1 MRAFVGGFAWLLL
14 LFATSPHLGTSFVHP
29 SLHRVRLARICAA
42 SDAVFADAAA
52 LQTALRAAGTPAAAL
67 EMLNRPDAAAFINQE
82 TAHLLVAALIG
93 GSSTVDRWETLESFL
108 YLLRN
113 THDIA
118 TSAAMWD
125 EIIIAAAKED
135 PNLGKKYFNRMV
147 KHGPVTTTLC
157 VYEAMVK
164 AYSKVE
170 NWKEVGTFLPCD

>member
-1 MRAFVGGFAWLLL
+1 MRVFVGGFAWLLL
-14 LFATSPHLGTSFVHP
+14 LFATSPHLGTSFIHP
-29 SLHRVRLARICAA
+29 FLHHVRLNRICAA
-42 SDAVFADAAA
+42 SDAVFVDAAEF
-52 LQTALRAAGTPAAAL
+52 QTALRAAGTPAAAL

-125 EIIIAAAKED
+125 EIIITAAKED